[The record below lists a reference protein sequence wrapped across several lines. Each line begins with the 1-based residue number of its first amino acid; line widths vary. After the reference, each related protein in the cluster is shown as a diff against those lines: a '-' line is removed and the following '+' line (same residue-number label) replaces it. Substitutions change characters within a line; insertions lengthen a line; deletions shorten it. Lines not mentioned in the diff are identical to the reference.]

1 MKIDK
6 EMLKQIKAMP
16 LHELQKFL
24 IKFYNQAYFNGINA
38 DVDPNIKYVA
48 IKKGVTYECGW
59 CGAELTLEEEVEQMT
74 NEDAIKYF
82 KMRVAERTHPP
93 TTAQQKAFNVAIEAL
108 EKQERE

>member
-48 IKKGVTYECGW
+48 IKKGVTYECG
-59 CGAELTLEEEVEQMT
+59 CCRAELMLGEEE
-74 NEDAIKYF
+74 DG
-82 KMRVAERTHPP
+82 RTEEE
-93 TTAQQKAFNVAIEAL
+93 N
-108 EKQERE
+108 